1 MEWGRTPAAGSYRLA
16 TTLCGAG
23 AATLALSILLVACA
37 NRVPEVR
44 PEKGKLT
51 LAGGEEVTGLI
62 QMQTDS
68 EIRIMT
74 DKGLRVVP
82 ASEVLLV
89 QLETDKLVNVPPPPV
104 APVQRTASLLE
115 NFAAPAD
122 GLISLD
128 AGAIF
133 PVAINQRVSED
144 SVFPHQLLHAEITS
158 VVPGKPVNIPDGARV
173 VLEVL
178 ESRGVVLGLA
188 RISINGH
195 NYKVSMGQP
204 VVLGSVD
211 QRHDGER
218 KNGQP
223 IVISNGSVVSWTLKA
238 PVRLR
243 EEKPGVPGGL

>member
-1 MEWGRTPAAGSYRLA
+1 M
-16 TTLCGAG
+16 
-23 AATLALSILLVACA
+23 LALSILLAACA

-62 QMQTDS
+62 QLQTDS
-68 EIRIMT
+68 EVRIMT

-82 ASEVLLV
+82 ASEVLLI
-89 QLETDKLVNVPPPPV
+89 QMETDKLVNEPPPPV
-104 APVQRTASLLE
+104 APVQRTASLPE
-115 NFAAPAD
+115 NFQAPAD
-122 GLISLD
+122 GVISLA
-128 AGAIF
+128 AGEIF

-144 SVFPHQLLHAEITS
+144 AVFPHQLLHGEITS

-188 RISINGH
+188 GITIHGH
-195 NYKVSMGQP
+195 SFKVSGGQP

-211 QRHDGER
+211 TRPDAER
-218 KNGQP
+218 KNGPP
-223 IVISNGSVVSWTLKA
+223 IVISNGSVVTWTLKS

-243 EEKPGVPGGL
+243 EEKTSVPGGL